1 MKEHP
6 TVMNDQE
13 PLAEEKSLQEQPL
26 LAVSDLHV
34 HFPVRGGGKTTTLRA
49 VNGVSFAI
57 PSGTTL
63 GLVGESGCGKTTIA
77 RAILGLTPPTSGS
90 IVFDG
95 YDLQAVAPKQLRSLK
110 RGMQM
115 VFQDSAGSLNP
126 RMTIGA
132 SIAEPMTIHRI
143 GSREQRRRRV
153 GDLLDQVG
161 LRAVDALRYPHE
173 LSGGQRQR
181 VGIARALA
189 LDPKLLVLDEPV
201 SALDVSLQA
210 QILNLLSDIQRDRAL
225 TCLFIAHNLAV
236 VEHFCNHIA
245 VMQAGKIVESAP
257 ADELCRR
264 PNHPYTQLL
273 LSSVLDP
280 PTYGPRGESHL

>member
-13 PLAEEKSLQEQPL
+13 PIAEEKSLQKQPL